1 MKMWTGRAGAVITP
15 TMDMPYSLI
24 DPRLPPVSRLSLGSW
39 NTFSRCTAAELERLL
54 GMALDNGINLFDVG
68 YYWDKPDT
76 EAAVAAALRSLAR
89 PRDSFLIAQ
98 KLWLW
103 NYPAQSFR
111 QQLEGSL
118 DRLGLDQVDMVLVSR
133 PTPDLDL
140 ATYLAEVVALV
151 EQGLARSWGVTNY
164 PAALVRETVALAR
177 ASGWPQP
184 AMLQLQYNVMR
195 RGIVEGSD
203 YAGLFADGTIKL
215 CAAHMLEG
223 GILGGHLERDR
234 VDPPEFAAGVRPPE
248 RNIARDSGGIRE
260 EICARQPRLAQI
272 AADFGAT
279 PAQLALAFC
288 LSHPHLATA
297 LVGVSRCE
305 DLAENLGALDLLGR
319 ADAVRQAVA
328 PLAIAGV
335 GHPKLFN
342 PHNDI

>member
-1 MKMWTGRAGAVITP
+1 
-15 TMDMPYSLI
+15 MPRSLI

-39 NTFSRCTAAELERLL
+39 NTFSRCSLPELERLL
-54 GMALDNGINLFDVG
+54 GMALERGINLFDVG

-76 EAAVAAALRSLAR
+76 EQAVAAALLSLAR

-103 NYPAQSFR
+103 NYPAQIFR
-111 QQLEGSL
+111 HQLEGSL
-118 DRLGLDQVDMVLVSR
+118 TRLGLDHVDMVLVSR

-140 ATYLAEVVALV
+140 ASYLAEVVALV
-151 EQGLARSWGVTNY
+151 EQGLAQSWGVTNY
-164 PAALVRETVALAR
+164 PAALVRDTVALAR
-177 ASGWPQP
+177 ANGWPMP
-184 AMLQLQYNVMR
+184 AMLQMQYNLMR
-195 RGIVEGSD
+195 RGIVESED
-203 YAGLFADGTIKL
+203 YAALFADGTIRL
-215 CAAHMLEG
+215 NAAHMLEG
-223 GILGGHLERDR
+223 GILAGHLERDR
-234 VDPPEFAAGVRPPE
+234 VDPPAYAEGVRPVD

-260 EICARQPRLAQI
+260 EIRLRQPLLARI

-305 DLAENLGALDLLGR
+305 DLADNLGALDLLDR
-319 ADAVRQAVA
+319 AEEIRAAVA

>member
-1 MKMWTGRAGAVITP
+1 
-15 TMDMPYSLI
+15 MDMPRTVI

-39 NTFSRCTAAELERLL
+39 NTFSRCTAPELERLL
-54 GMALDNGINLFDVG
+54 GMALDSGINLFDVG

-76 EAAVAAALRSLAR
+76 EAAVAGALRQLGR

-103 NYPAQSFR
+103 TYPAESFR

-118 DRLGLDQVDMVLVSR
+118 ARLGLDHVDMVLVSR

-164 PAALVRETVALAR
+164 PAELVRETVALAK
-177 ASGWPQP
+177 ANGWPLP
-184 AMLQLQYNVMR
+184 AMLQMQYNVMR
-195 RGIVEGSD
+195 RGIVEGPD
-203 YAGLFADGTIKL
+203 YADLFADGTIKL
-215 CAAHMLEG
+215 CSAHMLEG
-223 GILGGHLERDR
+223 GILGGHLQRDR
-234 VDPPEFAAGVRPPE
+234 VDPPAFAEGVRPPE

-260 EICARQPRLAQI
+260 EIRQRQPLLAQI
-272 AADFGAT
+272 AADFGAS
-279 PAQLALAFC
+279 PAQLALAYC

-305 DLAENLGALDLLGR
+305 DLTENLAALSLLGR
-319 ADAVRQAVA
+319 ADEIRAAVA
-328 PLAIAGV
+328 PLALAGV

>member
-1 MKMWTGRAGAVITP
+1 
-15 TMDMPYSLI
+15 MDMPRSQI

-39 NTFSRCTAAELERLL
+39 NTFSRCSPPQLERLL
-54 GMALDNGINLFDVG
+54 GMALDGGINLFDVG

-76 EAAVAAALRSLAR
+76 EQAVAAALRALAR

-111 QQLEGSL
+111 HQLEGSL
-118 DRLGLDQVDMVLVSR
+118 MRLNLDHVDMVLVSR

-140 ATYLAEVVALV
+140 AAYLAEVVALV

-164 PAALVRETVALAR
+164 PAALVRETLVLAAAR
-177 ASGWPQP
+177 GWPQP
-184 AMLQLQYNVMR
+184 AMVQMQYNVMR
-195 RGIVEGSD
+195 RAIVEGED
-203 YAGLFADGTIKL
+203 YAALFASGAIRL
-215 CAAHMLEG
+215 CSAHMLEG

-234 VDPPEFAAGVRPPE
+234 VDPPDFAAGVRPPE

-260 EICARQPRLAQI
+260 EIRARQPRLEQI

-305 DLAENLGALDLLGR
+305 DLAENLGALRLLDR
-319 ADAVRQAVA
+319 ADDIRAAVA

>member
-1 MKMWTGRAGAVITP
+1 
-15 TMDMPYSLI
+15 MDMPRTVI

-39 NTFSRCTAAELERLL
+39 NTFSRCTPAELERLL
-54 GMALDNGINLFDVG
+54 GMALDSGINLFDVG

-76 EAAVAAALRSLAR
+76 EAAVAGALRQLGR

-103 NYPAQSFR
+103 TYPAESFR
-111 QQLEGSL
+111 QQLAGSL
-118 DRLGLDQVDMVLVSR
+118 ARLGLDHVDMVLVSR
-133 PTPDLDL
+133 PTPGLDL

-164 PAALVRETVALAR
+164 PAELVRETVALAR
-177 ASGWPQP
+177 ANGWPLP
-184 AMLQLQYNVMR
+184 AMLQMQYNVMR
-195 RGIVEGSD
+195 RGIVEGAD
-203 YAGLFADGTIKL
+203 YASLFADGTIKL

-223 GILGGHLERDR
+223 GILGGHLQRDR
-234 VDPPEFAAGVRPPE
+234 VDPPAFAEGVRPPE

-260 EICARQPRLAQI
+260 EIRARQPLLAQI
-272 AADFGAT
+272 AADFGVS
-279 PAQLALAFC
+279 PAQLALAYC

-305 DLAENLGALDLLGR
+305 DLAENLAALDLLGR
-319 ADAVRQAVA
+319 ADEIRAAVA
-328 PLAIAGV
+328 PLAIDGV